1 MSRSVVDEAVMHH
14 AQEVMAAARR
24 AEHAVLCEVAR
35 LESTGAAEVA
45 GYRSTE
51 RLVQDLWRVDL
62 GEARRLVRH
71 SRALCGQVSPSGS
84 AVEPR
89 LTASAPVAAAGVMD
103 RGHVRVIDEAM
114 RYLERVDGIDPAAL
128 GEAEE
133 FLAEKARSLAPHG
146 LARVAA
152 QLISALDQDGV
163 APDEGP
169 EASDELRIGRRADG
183 SLALRGRFTGRAD
196 IQLILA
202 AFDALSGR
210 AGAEDERGLEA
221 RYAATLLELC
231 GLAMAPGGIGANV
244 AAEDRANPSETTP
257 PPEHGDGDPANLLPS
272 SLHPDDVAR
281 RERYE
286 QQLRDARS
294 EADDAGSEAAAAE
307 NDVVADHEPDA
318 AGGEVPP
325 ALARLR
331 APGRALLTVTM
342 PYSWLRDGIGHGLV
356 GADEAISPAEA
367 RRLACDAGIV
377 PMVLG
382 TRSEPLDVGR
392 LSYRIPEGIRRALVI
407 RDQGCA
413 FSGCTRRPERCD
425 GHHVEHWAD
434 GGETSLANL
443 CLLCPFHHRLVHH
456 GQWRIEMIG
465 GRPWFIPPAWLDPL
479 RQPRPG
485 GPGLL

>member
-1 MSRSVVDEAVMHH
+1 MHH

-24 AEHAVLCEVAR
+24 AEHAVACEVAR

-71 SRALCGQVSPSGS
+71 ARALCEQVSPSGS
-84 AVEPR
+84 VVEPR
-89 LTASAPVAAAGVMD
+89 LPASAPVAAAGVMD

-114 RYLERVDGIDPAAL
+114 RYLEQVDGIDPAAL

-133 FLAEKARSLAPHG
+133 FLAEKSRTLAPHG
-146 LARVAA
+146 LAKVAA

-169 EASDELRIGRRADG
+169 EPSDELRIVRRADG

-210 AGAEDERGLEA
+210 AGTEDERGLEA

-244 AAEDRANPSETTP
+244 APEDRADPSETTAP
-257 PPEHGDGDPANLLPS
+257 TERGDGDPANLLPS

-286 QQLRDARS
+286 HQLRDAGS
-294 EADDAGSEAAAAE
+294 EDEAPDDAAGSELGFR
-307 NDVVADHEPDA
+307 
-318 AGGEVPP
+318 GGGHRRRRGP
-325 ALARLR
+325 A
-331 APGRALLTVTM
+331 
-342 PYSWLRDGIGHGLV
+342 
-356 GADEAISPAEA
+356 
-367 RRLACDAGIV
+367 
-377 PMVLG
+377 
-382 TRSEPLDVGR
+382 
-392 LSYRIPEGIRRALVI
+392 
-407 RDQGCA
+407 
-413 FSGCTRRPERCD
+413 
-425 GHHVEHWAD
+425 
-434 GGETSLANL
+434 
-443 CLLCPFHHRLVHH
+443 
-456 GQWRIEMIG
+456 
-465 GRPWFIPPAWLDPL
+465 
-479 RQPRPG
+479 
-485 GPGLL
+485 GPGCGRGRRGGHC